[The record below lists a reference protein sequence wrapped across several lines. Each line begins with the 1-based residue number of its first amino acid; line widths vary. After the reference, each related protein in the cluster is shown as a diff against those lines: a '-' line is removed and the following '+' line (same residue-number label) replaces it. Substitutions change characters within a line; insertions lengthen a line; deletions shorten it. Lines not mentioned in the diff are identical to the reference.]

1 MRKVRNKKRKNERDE
16 RRNERQKKKRTRERE
31 RNKADECG
39 KETTT
44 TVSRFGARWPRA
56 VKSVQIDT
64 NRMPSDASRGEVI
77 GTRILAIHQ
86 NETKNRR
93 TSSAK
98 REKNGTRSKVGKET
112 TRRGVTVE
120 RKRSI

>member
-64 NRMPSDASRGEVI
+64 NRMPSEVSRGEVSHRHAHPVKELI
-77 GTRILAIHQ
+77 
-86 NETKNRR
+86 KM
-93 TSSAK
+93 K
-98 REKNGTRSKVGKET
+98 RKTAELQA
-112 TRRGVTVE
+112 
-120 RKRSI
+120 